1 MRWRKWPGKA
11 RIHSLL
17 STGTR
22 DIEGRAVLL
31 LCAHS
36 PAWLHPKCNSHEL
49 LSLLFYLRG
58 IPRFEG
64 ETWGG
69 GGGGAEPGP

>member
-1 MRWRKWPGKA
+1 MRWRKGGLIA
-11 RIHSLL
+11 SIHFLL

-22 DIEGRAVLL
+22 DAEGRAVLL

-36 PAWLHPKCNSHEL
+36 PAWLHPRCSSHEL

-58 IPRFEG
+58 ILRFEG
-64 ETWGG
+64 DCYR
-69 GGGGAEPGP
+69 AQPEP

>member
-1 MRWRKWPGKA
+1 MAPIA
-11 RIHSLL
+11 RAHFLL
-17 STGTR
+17 PTGTR
-22 DIEGRAVLL
+22 DVEGRAVLL

-49 LSLLFYLRG
+49 LSLLLYLRG

-64 ETWGG
+64 ESC
-69 GGGGAEPGP
+69 GAKA

>member
-49 LSLLFYLRG
+49 LSLLLYLRG

-69 GGGGAEPGP
+69 GGAEPGP